1 MSFVKSV
8 YPPIS
13 FVINSVFRPWRLA
26 YSAADRPADA
36 PPIIMTSHF
45 SKEDDIETLLF
56 YLFIIQ
62 HNHFF
67 HGLFLCPTFLLIC

>member
-13 FVINSVFRPWRLA
+13 FVINSVFRPWLLA

-36 PPIIMTSHF
+36 PPIIMTSHC
-45 SKEDDIETLLF
+45 SDEGDIVETSIQRRILAIC
-56 YLFIIQ
+56 IIT
-62 HNHFF
+62 
-67 HGLFLCPTFLLIC
+67 LS